1 MYCTN
6 CGKKIDSNNH
16 YCTKCGKK
24 IEYNT
29 LKDKTNKNISPNF
42 PLILGIFSLICIP
55 IPKISIPLAIT
66 SIFLAIKSKTH
77 NKLETLGIILGILS
91 IIITIFLFISTLF
104 VEPLAKELI
113 NSIDTNNYNNDT
125 QQIIEPELSG
135 YKWLGSDSSIL
146 FLKKD
151 GTFEW
156 NKKTN
161 NTDQLLYGNYETY
174 NGEEAIQYIE
184 QYLPQYKFYKEENNQ
199 SSSEQIQYTYL
210 IILTS
215 NTTTTPI
222 YLYGQISMDGKKLNL
237 TNIQDNSTIKFK
249 KQDTLSGSID
259 I

>member
-6 CGKKIDSNNH
+6 CGKKIDSNNR
-16 YCTKCGKK
+16 YCTNCGKRVERDTK
-24 IEYNT
+24 KNEPNRDNT
-29 LKDKTNKNISPNF
+29 SPNL
-42 PLILGIFSLICIP
+42 PLILGVFSLICIP
-55 IPKISIPLAIT
+55 IPEISIPLAIT

-77 NKLETLGIILGILS
+77 NKLETLGVILGIFS

-104 VEPLAKELI
+104 VVPLAKELI
-113 NSIDTNNYNNDT
+113 DSIDSNNYDNDT

-135 YKWLGSDSSIL
+135 YKWVGSDNSTL

-161 NTDQLLYGNYETY
+161 NTDQSLYGKYETY

-184 QYLPQYKFYKEENNQ
+184 QNLPQYKFFNEENNQ
-199 SSSEQIQYTYL
+199 SSSEQLQYTYL
-210 IILTS
+210 LILNS
-215 NTTTTPI
+215 NTTTSTI
-222 YLYGQISMDGKKLNL
+222 YFYGQISTDGKELQL
-237 TNIQDNSTIKFK
+237 TNLQDNNLVKFK
-249 KQDTLSGSID
+249 KQDTLSGID

>member
-1 MYCTN
+1 MIERMNSMYCTN

-91 IIITIFLFISTLF
+91 IIITIFLFITTLF

-113 NSIDTNNYNNDT
+113 NSIDSNNYNNDT

-146 FLKKD
+146 FLKK
-151 GTFEW
+151 E
-156 NKKTN
+156 
-161 NTDQLLYGNYETY
+161 
-174 NGEEAIQYIE
+174 
-184 QYLPQYKFYKEENNQ
+184 
-199 SSSEQIQYTYL
+199 L
-210 IILTS
+210 IIE
-215 NTTTTPI
+215 PI
-222 YLYGQISMDGKKLNL
+222 IIVLIWQNYMPK
-237 TNIQDNSTIKFK
+237 IKN
-249 KQDTLSGSID
+249 
-259 I
+259 